1 MDNFNIYKS
10 ADFATNVFNT
20 IFILRDDIAA
30 KTPKNFVSGKNFGG
44 KNADILTSDALTHGY
59 KSCLYATYK
68 QIESIGGSVKGQ
80 KGTKIV
86 IVVDAKKEN
95 EEEVLKDTQKKYV
108 KHLTVFNIQ
117 QIHDARLDD
126 YLDRNELK
134 DYAINLDDPQTLAQR
149 LELTSSTVRALAYH
163 DNSVTDDEIKAIPLL
178 DSKTEKKAPAKKTKK
193 AAAVN
198 TEKKAPVLEHV
209 ENTKIDIKQLDATY
223 KAETDFYK
231 KKIKSL
237 AECLGLKLE
246 QIKQAI
252 FDKDILQSWIAE

>member
-1 MDNFNIYKS
+1 MDNLNIYKS
-10 ADFATNVFNT
+10 DDFATNVFNT
-20 IFILRDDIAA
+20 IFLLRDDIAA

-44 KNADILTSDALTHGY
+44 KNADILSADAIIHGY

-80 KGTKIV
+80 KGTKII

-126 YLDRNELK
+126 YIDRNDLK

-149 LELTSSTVRALAYH
+149 LELNTTTVQALAYRNN
-163 DNSVTDDEIKAIPLL
+163 DNEELSDDEIKALPLL
-178 DSKTEKKAPAKKTKK
+178 DRKTKKKAPAKKTKK

-198 TEKKAPVLEHV
+198 TEKKEPAPER
-209 ENTKIDIKQLDATY
+209 TKIDIKQLDTNY
-223 KAETDFYK
+223 KAETDFYL

-252 FDKDILQSWIAE
+252 FDKDTLQSWIAE